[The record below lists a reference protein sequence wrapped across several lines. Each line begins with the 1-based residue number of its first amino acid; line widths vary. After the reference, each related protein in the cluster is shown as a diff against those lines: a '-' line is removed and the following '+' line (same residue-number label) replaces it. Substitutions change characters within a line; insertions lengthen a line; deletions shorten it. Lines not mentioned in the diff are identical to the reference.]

1 MTTALSRTSVLL
13 SLQSALWDAVTPGL
27 RGVAVRF
34 GGSSIEGRMIYD
46 HDPGPADH
54 EDCSLVETYVVADF
68 PDDVTVSLNAVAT
81 IPPEPRSLLA
91 EEAWVYLRKE
101 PAPPEPWHPH
111 RNPAAAPLLD
121 SPRTRGELTTFID
134 ELATTIMASPDAWEN
149 ATLPAYLHALAA
161 WVRDLD
167 GYYLNRAE
175 PVPETPS
182 WNLMAR
188 MLHAAT
194 GYE

>member
-1 MTTALSRTSVLL
+1 LEIKVTDSLEHISIPAWNALAGDDPFLRHEFF
-13 SLQSALWDAVTPGL
+13 SAL
-27 RGVAVRF
+27 
-34 GGSSIEGRMIYD
+34 
-46 HDPGPADH
+46 H
-54 EDCSLVETYVVADF
+54 EAGCASKRTG
-68 PDDVTVSLNAVAT
+68 
-81 IPPEPRSLLA
+81 
-91 EEAWVYLRKE
+91 W
-101 PAPPEPWHPH
+101 
-111 RNPAAAPLLD
+111 
-121 SPRTRGELTTFID
+121 SPRFITLWEGGILQGAMPLYLKNHSYGEYVLHPNRGILTATQQQCRCSTHRARAALATFID

-161 WVRDLD
+161 WTRDLD
-167 GYYLNRAE
+167 GYYLNRAD